1 MRDTDGGPVRAAE
14 KSAKRGK
21 GVAAPGGR
29 SGAAGGRRGGGKPAA
44 GGKRGV
50 GHRAEKSRGRARY
63 KAGAGVKPGPRRRKA
78 GAAAGA
84 KPGPRRRKAGA
95 AAGAAGAAGAKPGPR
110 RRKAGAAAGA
120 AGAAGAKPGPRRRKA
135 GAAAGAAGAKPG
147 PRRRKAGA
155 AAGAAGAKPG
165 PRRRKAG
172 AKPKPRH
179 STGHGK
185 RAVESLRDEIRQY
198 YDASGFL
205 SWSAA
210 AKRFVILGTNEPKG
224 GLVPCP
230 ECGLGKLMV
239 VRSKATRKRFVG
251 CSNYY
256 SGCDASSPLLQKA
269 RLRALKQPCPA
280 CSWPM
285 VIFRYSRNQKW
296 TRQCSNMRCP
306 TRATP
311 AQS

>member
-1 MRDTDGGPVRAAE
+1 MRAAE
-14 KSAKRGK
+14 KSDGRGK
-21 GVAAPGGR
+21 GVAAARGR

-50 GHRAEKSRGRARY
+50 GHRAEKSRGRAKY
-63 KAGAGVKPGPRRRKA
+63 EAAGAAGAKLGPRRRKA

-84 KPGPRRRKAGA
+84 KS
-95 AAGAAGAAGAKPGPR
+95 GAKPGPR
-110 RRKAGAAAGA
+110 RRKAA
-120 AGAAGAKPGPRRRKA
+120 
-135 GAAAGAAGAKPG
+135 
-147 PRRRKAGA
+147 
-155 AAGAAGAKPG
+155 
-165 PRRRKAG
+165 